1 LKDANVKVKCAVGS
15 IWRLWPAHTE
25 CLVGRTAPPQE
36 IAQFAKGRAKKKI
49 PELVAA
55 LEGHRMS
62 EHHRQL
68 IRYSVEHLAF
78 LEDQVAKIDT
88 EIRRKI
94 LEAGFSRKLSNY
106 SRSSPE

>member
-1 LKDANVKVKCAVGS
+1 
-15 IWRLWPAHTE
+15 
-25 CLVGRTAPPQE
+25 
-36 IAQFAKGRAKKKI
+36 
-49 PELVAA
+49 
-55 LEGHRMS
+55 MS
-62 EHHRQL
+62 EHHRRL